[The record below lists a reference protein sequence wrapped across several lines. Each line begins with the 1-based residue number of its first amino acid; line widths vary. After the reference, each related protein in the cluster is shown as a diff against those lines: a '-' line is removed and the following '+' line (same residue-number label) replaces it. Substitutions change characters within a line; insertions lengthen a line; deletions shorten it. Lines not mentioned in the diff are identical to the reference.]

1 MASGVE
7 PHQHQQRSD
16 MVNEIL
22 PKQNVSWMSRPKA
35 ARLKEIRERLRSVK
49 REMIR
54 TEDIA
59 KKKRKRL
66 KPMTLTQHSKEIACI
81 IHDLEYP
88 AWEAA
93 EEYLLRYMRKRGV
106 LDQDCIDDLRAELNS
121 EYHGASEDDL
131 ARWRCPK
138 TPADQR
144 KQKEAKRFISEL
156 SVHDWLHHSNKHLGK
171 APTSAQVMAKYVLA
185 SQVHPEV
192 TNKEHDGKG
201 VVAMTPKT
209 RSFLKRWR
217 RRWAVKYRKLP
228 LGPTLT
234 EADCQKK
241 AMLKMSSI

>member
-1 MASGVE
+1 
-7 PHQHQQRSD
+7 

-22 PKQNVSWMSRPKA
+22 PQQNVSWMSRPKA
-35 ARLKEIRERLRSVK
+35 ARLQEIRERLRSVK
-49 REMIR
+49 KEMIR

-66 KPMTLTQHSKEIACI
+66 KPMTLTKHSKEIACI
-81 IHDLEYP
+81 IHELEYP

-106 LDQDCIDDLRAELNS
+106 LDQDCIHDLRAELNS

-171 APTSAQVMAKYVLA
+171 APTSAQVMTKYVLA
-185 SQVHPEV
+185 SQGHPDV

-228 LGPTLT
+228 LGLTLT

>member
-1 MASGVE
+1 
-7 PHQHQQRSD
+7 
-16 MVNEIL
+16 
-22 PKQNVSWMSRPKA
+22 
-35 ARLKEIRERLRSVK
+35 
-49 REMIR
+49 
-54 TEDIA
+54 
-59 KKKRKRL
+59 
-66 KPMTLTQHSKEIACI
+66 MTLTKHSKEIACI

-106 LDQDCIDDLRAELNS
+106 LDQDCIHDLRAELNS

-185 SQVHPEV
+185 SQEHPEV
-192 TNKEHDGKG
+192 TNKEHDRKG

-217 RRWAVKYRKLP
+217 RRWTVKYRKLP

-241 AMLKMSSI
+241 AMLKMYLRTQVVPTFATDTRYVAPLKIACQEEQIKSVSPIANKSACAHVRMCAGACASARQQGEH

>member
-1 MASGVE
+1 MDAGAE
-7 PHQHQQRSD
+7 PVQHQQGND
-16 MVNEIL
+16 IVNGIL
-22 PKQNVSWMSRPKA
+22 PQQNVTRMSRPKA
-35 ARLKEIRERLRSVK
+35 AILQEIRERLRIVK
-49 REMIR
+49 KEMNR

-66 KPMTLTQHSKEIACI
+66 KPMTLTKHSKEIACI

-88 AWEAA
+88 AWGAA

-106 LDQDCIDDLRAELNS
+106 SDKDCIDDLRSELNS

-131 ARWRCPK
+131 ARWRSPK

-156 SVHDWLHHSNKHLGK
+156 SVHDWLQHSNKHLGK

-185 SQVHPEV
+185 SQCHPKD
-192 TNKEHDGKG
+192 TNHHHVGKE

-241 AMLKMSSI
+241 AILKMYSI